1 MKMAIYNQNSKVI
14 TAFHAFPMLKEG
26 SLLAGYSALIEAHR
40 LPVPA
45 PDCLCAIGTTHRKH
59 DEGRWRIFTPRH
71 RPNETLYGHLI
82 FALKYEGI
90 DLGVLKALFEYVDS
104 EVFSAIVR
112 NEPTGAYSRRIWFL
126 YEWLCDEHLDVED
139 AKRGNFVNLID
150 DKLQYAGVSHS
161 SRRHRIRNNLPG
173 TREFCPLIRRTEKLD
188 RFIALNLSQVAVN
201 HIGKI
206 HEDLLSRAAA
216 FLLLKDSKAS
226 HTIEGEA
233 PPHNRIERWG
243 KIIGEAG
250 QRKVS
255 IEELEYLQQV
265 IIADNRFTVSGCRI
279 EGGFVGDHDRTTG
292 MPMPVHISARPEDV
306 RMLLE
311 GVIETCRMLGESD
324 YDPVLTAA
332 VIAFGFVFIHPFE
345 DGNGRLH
352 RYLFHHVLAEKEF
365 VQKGLVFPVS
375 AVILERID
383 EYRKTLEHFSKPRLD
398 LIKWRPTDKGNVD
411 VLNNTIDLYRYFDA
425 TKQAEFFFECVKETV
440 NKTLPEEVSY
450 LAKYDLLNEF
460 IKNYIDMPDK
470 LVDLLIR
477 FFTQNNG
484 KLSKRA
490 LDREFN
496 RLTREEVKVLETKY
510 KEIFQE

>member
-1 MKMAIYNQNSKVI
+1 MAKYNQNSSVVK
-14 TAFHAFPMLKEG
+14 AFHAFPILREG

-40 LPVPA
+40 LPIPT
-45 PDCLCAIGTTHRKH
+45 PDYLCAIGTTHRKH
-59 DEGRWRIFTPRH
+59 DEGCWHIFTPRH
-71 RPNETLYGHLI
+71 RPNETLYGHLT

-90 DLGVLKALFEYVDS
+90 DLGVLKSLFDDVNAETI
-104 EVFSAIVR
+104 SAIVR

-126 YEWLCDEHLDVED
+126 YEWLCNEKLDVED

-150 DKLQYAGVSHS
+150 DKLHYAGASHP

-173 TREFCPLIRRTEKLD
+173 TRVFCPLIRRTEKLD
-188 RFIALNLSQVAVN
+188 RFIALNLSQVAVS

-233 PPHNRIERWG
+233 PSHNRIERWG

-250 QRKVS
+250 QRKLS
-255 IEELEYLQQV
+255 IEELEYLQQI
-265 IIADNRFTVSGCRI
+265 IIADNRFTVPGCRV

-292 MPMPVHISARPEDV
+292 MPMPVHISARPEDI

-311 GVIETCRMLGESD
+311 GVIETHRLLGESD
-324 YDPVLTAA
+324 YDPVLTAT

-383 EYRKTLEHFSKPRLD
+383 EYRKPLEHFSKPRLN

-411 VLNNTIDLYRYFDA
+411 VLNNTIDFYRYFDA
-425 TKQAEFFFECVKETV
+425 TKQAEFFFECVEETV
-440 NKTLPEEVSY
+440 NETLPKEVRY
-450 LAKYDLLNEF
+450 LAKYDSLNEF
-460 IKNYIDMPDK
+460 IKNFIDMPDK

-477 FFTQNNG
+477 FLTQNNG

-490 LDREFN
+490 LDGEFN
-496 RLTREEVKVLETKY
+496 RLTKEEVKVLESKY
-510 KEIFQE
+510 RDIF